1 MARIAKKQLS
11 QAHLD
16 TLFIQLHTVLSNSSP
31 KQVGSFLHELLGR
44 EERIMLAKRL
54 AVIVMLSHGNSLY
67 KTAQTLQVSTA
78 TAGKMQERLQRNDYT
93 QLLTLLKKNKKQ
105 YHSFLET
112 LDSLLHLGGVLPHYT
127 GMDRYRNLNKNL
139 SIN

>member
-93 QLLTLLKKNKKQ
+93 QLLTLLKKI
-105 YHSFLET
+105 
-112 LDSLLHLGGVLPHYT
+112 
-127 GMDRYRNLNKNL
+127 KN
-139 SIN
+139 STIAFSKH